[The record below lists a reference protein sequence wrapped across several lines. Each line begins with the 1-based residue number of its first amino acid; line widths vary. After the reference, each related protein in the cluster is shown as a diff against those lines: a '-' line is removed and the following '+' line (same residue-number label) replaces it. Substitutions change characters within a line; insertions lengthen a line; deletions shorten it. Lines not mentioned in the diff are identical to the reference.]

1 MALLNG
7 RVDSGALPLA
17 VGDLLAIL
25 GVMTIGMI
33 RHGTFGPE
41 RAVLVYSPFVIGWV
55 IGAVLIGAY
64 SAGAAE
70 SAKAAIPLG
79 VRAWV
84 LATFIGLGLR
94 WTVVFPDSFQLDAE
108 TGIFIMITLVLTG
121 VLLGGFR
128 WLFFK
133 VVA

>member
-1 MALLNG
+1 MSALEG

-25 GVMTIGMI
+25 GVLTIGMI
-33 RHGTFGPE
+33 QHATFGPA
-41 RAVLVYSPFVIGWV
+41 RAAGVYAPFLIGWAAAALV
-55 IGAVLIGAY
+55 IGAY

-79 VRAWV
+79 IRAWV
-84 LATFIGLGLR
+84 LAALVGFGLR
-94 WTVVFPDSFQLDAE
+94 WTPVFPGGLAVAFVL
-108 TGIFIMITLVLTG
+108 ITLLLTG

-133 VVA
+133 LIG

>member
-1 MALLNG
+1 MSTLNG
-7 RVDSGALPLA
+7 RVDTAALPLA

-25 GVMTIGMI
+25 GVLTYGMI
-33 RHGTFGPE
+33 QHATLTPE
-41 RAVLVYSPFVIGWV
+41 RAVGVYAPFLIGW
-55 IGAVLIGAY
+55 GAAALLIGAY

-84 LATFIGLGLR
+84 LAALAGFGLR
-94 WTVVFPDSFQLDAE
+94 WTPAFPGELAVAFVL
-108 TGIFIMITLVLTG
+108 ITLVLTG

-133 VVA
+133 IVG

>member
-1 MALLNG
+1 MSQLSR
-7 RVDSGALPLA
+7 RVDSAAAPLA

-25 GVMTIGMI
+25 GVLTVGMLQ
-33 RHGTFGPE
+33 HGTLIPG
-41 RAVLVYSPFVIGWV
+41 RAAGVYAPFLIGWGV
-55 IGAVLIGAY
+55 AALLIGAY

-70 SAKAAIPLG
+70 TAKAAIPLA

-84 LATFIGLGLR
+84 VAALVGFGLR
-94 WTVVFPDSFQLDAE
+94 ATAVFPGDLAVPFVL
-108 TGIFIMITLVLTG
+108 ITLVLTG

-133 VVA
+133 IAG